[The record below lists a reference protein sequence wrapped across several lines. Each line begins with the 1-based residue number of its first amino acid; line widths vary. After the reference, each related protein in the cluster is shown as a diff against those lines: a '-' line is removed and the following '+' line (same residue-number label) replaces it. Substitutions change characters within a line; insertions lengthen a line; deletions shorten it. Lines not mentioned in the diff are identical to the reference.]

1 MLKKAT
7 ALLLAGLSAATW
19 TGCGTTSSHYV
30 FVTLPS
36 ANQIAVY
43 REDPNSGIL
52 TVLLN
57 SPFAAGKAPEAVLL
71 HPSGKYLYV
80 ANSGEDDISL
90 FSIAPSTGILT
101 EVSRTSTGGLTP
113 LYMALDPTG
122 GFLYVVNVLSAP
134 SSDLSVFQVA
144 SDGTLTPTSPRPY
157 PLGVTANSMAL
168 APSGSFIFI
177 GAEQGQQ
184 QGVVAVYPLSGGVLQ
199 APVGAFTTA
208 AGTIPNGL
216 VVDSK
221 GAFLYAT
228 NGLGGNSIAEFSI
241 GAGGV
246 LTPLAG
252 SPLGEPS
259 GVTSPASL
267 IIDPSGKYLYI
278 ANQGTNNLGAYSVG
292 TGGGLTILT
301 LSPFSTVKQPTA
313 LAADPNGKYLMVG
326 GQSGSLEVFLLN
338 TGNGTL
344 GEVASYSPGGF
355 PSSIAVL
362 Q

>member
-19 TGCGTTSSHYV
+19 TGCTTTSSHYV
-30 FVTLPS
+30 FAALPS

-52 TVLLN
+52 TALLN

-101 EVSRTSTGGLTP
+101 EVSRAATEGLTP
-113 LYMALDPTG
+113 LYMALDATG

-134 SSDLSVFQVA
+134 SSNLSVFQVA
-144 SDGTLTPTSPRPY
+144 SDGTLTLTNAPY
-157 PLGVTANSMAL
+157 SLGVTATSMAL

-177 GAEQGQQ
+177 GSELGQ
-184 QGVVAVYPLSGGVLQ
+184 VAVYPLTAGVPG
-199 APVGAFTTA
+199 APVGAFPTSVGTVPTA
-208 AGTIPNGL
+208 L
-216 VVDSK
+216 VVDSM
-221 GAFLYAT
+221 GANLYAT
-228 NGLGGNSIAEFSI
+228 NGNGGNSISQFSI

-246 LTPLAG
+246 LTQVPG

-278 ANQGTNNLGAYSVG
+278 ANQGSSNLGAYSVG
-292 TGGGLTILT
+292 SDGGLTILT

-338 TGNGTL
+338 SGNGTL

>member
-7 ALLLAGLSAATW
+7 ALLLVGLSAATW
-19 TGCGTTSSHYV
+19 TGCTTTSSHYV
-30 FVTLPS
+30 FAAIP
-36 ANQIAVY
+36 ANNTIAVY

-101 EVSRTSTGGLTP
+101 ELSRTSTGGLTP

-144 SDGTLTPTSPRPY
+144 SDGTLTPTNAPY
-157 PLGVTANSMAL
+157 SLGVTATSMAL
-168 APSGSFIFI
+168 APSGNFIFI
-177 GAEQGQQ
+177 GSVLGQ
-184 QGVVAVYPLSGGVLQ
+184 VAVYPLSGGVPG
-199 APVGAFTTA
+199 APVGAYTTSV
-208 AGTIPNGL
+208 GTIPTAL

-221 GAFLYAT
+221 GANLYAT
-228 NGLGGNSIAEFSI
+228 NGNGGDSISQFSI
-241 GAGGV
+241 EPSGV
-246 LTPLAG
+246 LMQVAG
-252 SPLGEPS
+252 SPVGEPS
-259 GVTSPASL
+259 GVTSPVSL
-267 IIDPSGKYLYI
+267 IIDPSGKYLYV
-278 ANQGTNNLGAYSVG
+278 ANQGTNNLGAYSIG
-292 TGGGLTILT
+292 SDGGLTILT
-301 LSPFSTVKQPTA
+301 LSPFSTVKQPTS
-313 LAADPNGKYLMVG
+313 LAADPNGKYLLVG

-338 TGNGTL
+338 SGNGTL
-344 GEVASYSPGGF
+344 GEVASYSPGAF
-355 PSSIAVL
+355 PSSVAVL